1 MVENLRS
8 NNHTWITD
16 DKLVTISSCSQ
27 LAEISAKSPA
37 TEIKFLLLLLTN
49 LF

>member
-1 MVENLRS
+1 MVENLQS

-16 DKLVTISSCSQ
+16 DKLVTISSFPVSRN
-27 LAEISAKSPA
+27 AKSPA
-37 TEIKFLLLLLTN
+37 TEIKFLLLLLLTN